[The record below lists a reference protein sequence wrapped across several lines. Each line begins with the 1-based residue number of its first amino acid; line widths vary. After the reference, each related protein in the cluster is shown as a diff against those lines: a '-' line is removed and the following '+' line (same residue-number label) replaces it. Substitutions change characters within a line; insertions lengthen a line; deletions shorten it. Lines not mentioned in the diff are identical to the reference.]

1 MSQTEHYNIL
11 IVDDHPLVRKGLRQ
25 LISLAPALMVIG
37 EAENGEQALA
47 LCAQEVPDL
56 IILDLSM
63 QGISGLDTLRILRTE
78 QHFLHVLILTI
89 SDAREDMQTALTL
102 GADDYFVKD
111 SDPEILLTAIRNGA
125 RQGRLRRQIPS

>member
-1 MSQTEHYNIL
+1 MWSS
-11 IVDDHPLVRKGLRQ
+11 PLSIRV
-25 LISLAPALMVIG
+25 
-37 EAENGEQALA
+37 
-47 LCAQEVPDL
+47 
-56 IILDLSM
+56 
-63 QGISGLDTLRILRTE
+63 
-78 QHFLHVLILTI
+78 

>member
-1 MSQTEHYNIL
+1 
-11 IVDDHPLVRKGLRQ
+11 
-25 LISLAPALMVIG
+25 MVIG

-78 QHFLHVLILTI
+78 QTF
-89 SDAREDMQTALTL
+89 SPRANP
-102 GADDYFVKD
+102 DDFRR
-111 SDPEILLTAIRNGA
+111 P
-125 RQGRLRRQIPS
+125 GRYANRPHTGCG